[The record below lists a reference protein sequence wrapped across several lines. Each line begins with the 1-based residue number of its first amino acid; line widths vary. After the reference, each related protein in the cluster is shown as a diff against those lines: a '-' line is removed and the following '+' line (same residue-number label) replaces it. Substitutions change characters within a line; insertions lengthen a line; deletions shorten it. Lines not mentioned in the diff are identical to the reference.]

1 MTTTPMLAVDLL
13 LALAALA
20 TAGQCL
26 LLPGLFRA
34 VANLMAF
41 GLVMALIW
49 VRLEAPDVA
58 LAEAAIGAGI
68 TGALLLTALG
78 QLPASRRSIQPTRD
92 RPLRQLIPI
101 TALVLL
107 MAGVLW
113 ATVLALPKPGLV
125 EEVAA
130 VLPESGAEH
139 AVTAILLNLRGID
152 TLLEIAVMLCAVAAI
167 WSLQQAI
174 PPPALG
180 DHYPGLPTLARWLHP
195 LFLLMFSYFLWQ
207 GAHAP
212 GGAFPA
218 GAVLGAGGVLLLLTG
233 SIAWMHQRDF
243 NLLLRWLLTAGL
255 LLFLA
260 NALGGL
266 LMTGT
271 LYGLPPQLAGYFIM
285 AIEVATALSIAL
297 MLMAFY
303 LFGRPG
309 AQR

>member
-1 MTTTPMLAVDLL
+1 MLVVDLL

-78 QLPASRRSIQPTRD
+78 QLPASQRDIQPARD
-92 RPLRQLIPI
+92 GLPRRIIPI
-101 TALVLL
+101 TILVLL
-107 MAGVLW
+107 ITGMLW
-113 ATVLALPKPGLV
+113 AAILGLPKPGLV
-125 EEVAA
+125 EEVATL
-130 VLPESGAEH
+130 LPESGAEH
-139 AVTAILLNLRGID
+139 AVTALLLNLRGID
-152 TLLEIAVMLCAVAAI
+152 TLLEITVMLCAVATI

-174 PPPALG
+174 PPPTLS
-180 DHYPGLPTLARWLHP
+180 HYYPGLPTLARWLHP

-207 GAHAP
+207 GTHAP

-218 GAVLGAGGVLLLLTG
+218 GALLGAGGVLLLLTG
-233 SIAWMHQRDF
+233 SIAWMYQRAY
-243 NLLLRWLLTAGL
+243 NLLLRWLLAAGL
-255 LLFLA
+255 LLFLIT
-260 NALGGL
+260 ALAGL

-271 LYGLPPQLAGYFIM
+271 LYGLPPRLAGYFII
-285 AIEVATALSIAL
+285 AIEVATALSITL
-297 MLMAFY
+297 MLMTFY

-309 AQR
+309 AQQ

>member
-1 MTTTPMLAVDLL
+1 MLVIDLL
-13 LALAALA
+13 LALAALV

-68 TGALLLTALG
+68 TGALLLAAAG
-78 QLPASRRSIQPTRD
+78 QLPASQRSLQSMGSGSTRWKTSISVVVV
-92 RPLRQLIPI
+92 LITGLLWM
-101 TALVLL
+101 TAL
-107 MAGVLW
+107 
-113 ATVLALPKPGLV
+113 TLPKPGLV
-125 EEVAA
+125 AAIAA
-130 VLPESGAEH
+130 VLPDSGADH
-139 AVTAILLNLRGID
+139 AVTAILLNLRGVD
-152 TLLEIAVMLCAVAAI
+152 TLLEVAVMLCAVAAI
-167 WSLQQAI
+167 WSLQEAI

-180 DHYPGLPTLARWLHP
+180 DTYPGLTNLARWLHP
-195 LFLLMFSYFLWQ
+195 LFLLTFCYFLWQ

-218 GAVLGAGGVLLLLTG
+218 AAVLGAGGVLLLLTG
-233 SIAWMHQRDF
+233 SIAWIHQGAY
-243 NLLLRWLLTAGL
+243 NALLRWLLAAGL
-255 LLFLA
+255 LFFLA
-260 NALGGL
+260 TALSGL
-266 LMTGT
+266 LMTGA
-271 LYGLPPQLAGYFIM
+271 LYGLPPRFASTFIV

-297 MLMAFY
+297 MLMTFY

-309 AQR
+309 RPQ